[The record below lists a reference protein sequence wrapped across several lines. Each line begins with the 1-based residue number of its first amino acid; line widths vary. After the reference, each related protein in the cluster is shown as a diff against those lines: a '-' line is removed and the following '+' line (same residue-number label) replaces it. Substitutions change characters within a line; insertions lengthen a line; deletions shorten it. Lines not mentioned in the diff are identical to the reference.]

1 MQSLKATGQTLLE
14 NIKTVVNLFVRRI
27 GCSSTLRLLMSPY
40 LMKRVTRVGPG
51 AALKRS
57 SSCWC

>member
-14 NIKTVVNLFVRRI
+14 NIKTVVNLFVRMI
-27 GCSSTLRLLMSPY
+27 GCASTLRLLMSPY
-40 LMKRVTRVGPG
+40 LMKHVTRVGPG

>member
-1 MQSLKATGQTLLE
+1 MLE
-14 NIKTVVNLFVRRI
+14 NIKTVVNLFVRMI
-27 GCSSTLRLLMSPY
+27 GCASTLRLLMSPY